1 MEEQS
6 YSYDFAEYNG
16 KIEMNI
22 HLDSLNNNESAK
34 IKAYMEKL
42 VERLNIVPYPSTKLS
57 KYLRDGIFELRVP
70 LKNKISR
77 CLYFFVKGKLIIF
90 THGFIKTT
98 DKTPNSEIDK
108 AIKIR
113 DYLRRNENE

>member
-1 MEEQS
+1 MEEKF
-6 YSYDFAEYNG
+6 YCFDFAEYNG

-22 HLDSLNNNESAK
+22 FLDSLNNDERAK
-34 IKAYMEKL
+34 VKAYMEKL
-42 VERLNIVPYPSTKLS
+42 VERLNIEPNPSQKLS
-57 KYLRDGIFELRVP
+57 KYLRDGIFELRIP

-113 DYLRRNENE
+113 VYFKGNENE